1 MADRA
6 AKIMLMQ
13 YNPVV
18 LQITRQKV
26 ERQMNP
32 KTIEIVKST
41 APVVKEKGKEIT
53 ERMYEIA
60 FNERPEYR
68 RFFENTHMKN
78 PEEGKKQAGKLAAS
92 VYAYASHIDEL
103 EKLGDAVEHIAKA
116 HVNTRVIAEQYP
128 VIGECLL
135 AAMKD
140 VLGEAAT
147 PEVMTAW
154 TEAYNHLADIFI
166 NREKEIYQEQEQELR
181 AKFG

>member
-1 MADRA
+1 
-6 AKIMLMQ
+6 
-13 YNPVV
+13 
-18 LQITRQKV
+18 
-26 ERQMNP
+26 MNP
-32 KTIEIVKST
+32 RTIEIVKYT

-78 PEEGKKQAGKLAAS
+78 EIEGRKQAGKLAAS

-103 EKLGDAVEHIAKA
+103 EKLGDAIEHIANV
-116 HVNTRVIAEQYP
+116 HVNTRVIAEQYT

-140 VLGEAAT
+140 VLGDAAT
-147 PEVMTAW
+147 PEVMDAW
-154 TEAYNHLADIFI
+154 TEAYHQLADILVKREQEI
-166 NREKEIYQEQEQELR
+166 YHEQEKEIK
-181 AKFG
+181 AKISNS